1 MNTGIISV
9 RYARA
14 LLKNA
19 VMSGDKEKVYAD
31 MKSLAN
37 SFLELPKLRKA
48 IENPMI
54 RKEDKEKLL
63 YLACGD
69 NPCIQTRTFIQLV
82 LKEGREDIIQ
92 FMANSYISLYRK
104 SENIVSGRLTTAVP
118 VDSNIQSKF
127 NDIVKKRTNANIE
140 FETKVDP
147 DIIGGFI
154 LEYGTYRMD
163 SSVQSQ
169 LSTILKQLK

>member
-19 VMSGDKEKVYAD
+19 AMSGDKEKVYAD
-31 MKSLAN
+31 MKMLAK
-37 SFLELPKLRKA
+37 SFLKLPKLRKV
-48 IENPMI
+48 IENPKI

-63 YLACGD
+63 YLACGN
-69 NPCIQTRTFIQLV
+69 NPCIQTQTFIKLV

-104 SENIVSGRLTTAVP
+104 DENIVSGCLTTAVP
-118 VDSNIQSKF
+118 VDSKTQSKF
-127 NDIVKKRTNANIE
+127 SDIVKKRTDANIE

-147 DIIGGFI
+147 EIIGGFI

-169 LSTILKQLK
+169 LSMILKQLK